1 MCLTFK
7 HLFKHLV
14 NKGHSIP
21 VLVYLQDFYNNTRY
35 CYELKCGPGQRGLS
49 GHSQRFPSLECEAYP
64 RDLLVD
70 CVWFKRAFTLVSE
83 KRWHHNCHRLWWHC
97 GCRFPFS
104 RTLFPSSCDVFS
116 WLLSSFVTSLVCAF
130 FLSRFVHNIMT
141 LYGITHHCLVV
152 VWVVCGI
159 TFLLITR
166 YTRATCSHS
175 CSCATLPTH
184 ALVWIELVFRFW
196 CLFF

>member
-97 GCRFPFS
+97 ACRFLRSLFLHFVMCLFGVRCCSTSFS
-104 RTLFPSSCDVFS
+104 LWSWDVATFALNPYWLTEHGVHACVSWGEPS
-116 WLLSSFVTSLVCAF
+116 
-130 FLSRFVHNIMT
+130 H
-141 LYGITHHCLVV
+141 
-152 VWVVCGI
+152 
-159 TFLLITR
+159 
-166 YTRATCSHS
+166 YTRFHTTCSS
-175 CSCATLPTH
+175 LRPTPS
-184 ALVWIELVFRFW
+184 ALQLFRNT
-196 CLFF
+196 